1 MRALH
6 LSCSVHPHARYVY
19 NTPLMGRLD
28 GKRAL
33 VTGAGDG
40 IGRSIAAL
48 FAREGARVAVL
59 DINPTA
65 AEETCRQIDSQGGHA
80 LSLAADVG
88 NSAQVAEALTRLGH
102 EFGGLEI
109 LVNNAGISRRALFE
123 NLSDRDWDDVIST
136 NLKGAIHCTRS
147 ALPLLKCQPGGKI
160 INIASVTLSHPSRR
174 LSAYSATKGALASL
188 SRSLALE
195 LGPHS
200 ICVNYI
206 CPGYIRTEMTRPFHS
221 RWLFRKYVEHR
232 TPLGRFG
239 EPEDVARVALFLAS
253 PDSDFVTGAGIT
265 VDGGLTLRLS

>member
-1 MRALH
+1 M
-6 LSCSVHPHARYVY
+6 HPPVRCVY

-33 VTGAGDG
+33 VTGAGAG

-59 DINPTA
+59 DIDRAA
-65 AEETCRQIDSQGGHA
+65 AEETCRQIEHQGGCA
-80 LSLAADVG
+80 MVLQADVG
-88 NSAQVAEALTRLGH
+88 NSTQAAEALALLDREL
-102 EFGGLEI
+102 GGLEI

-123 NLSDRDWDDVIST
+123 NLSDTDWEQVIST
-136 NLKGAIHCTRS
+136 NLKGAIHCTRL
-147 ALPLLKCQPGGKI
+147 ALPLLKRQPGAKVV
-160 INIASVTLSHPSRR
+160 NIASVTVSSHSRR

-195 LGPHS
+195 LARYS

-221 RWLFRKYVEHR
+221 RWLFRKYIEQR

-239 EPEDVARVALFLAS
+239 EPDDVARVALFLAS
-253 PDSDFVTGAGIT
+253 SDSDFVTGAGIT

>member
-1 MRALH
+1 
-6 LSCSVHPHARYVY
+6 
-19 NTPLMGRLD
+19 MGRLD

-33 VTGAGDG
+33 VTGAGGG
-40 IGRSIAAL
+40 IGRGIALL
-48 FAREGARVAVL
+48 FAGEGARVAVL
-59 DINPTA
+59 DIDSVA
-65 AEETCRQIDSQGGHA
+65 AEETCRQIKQQGGRA
-80 LSLAADVG
+80 LALTADVG
-88 NSAQVAEALTRLGH
+88 KPAQVAEALALVGRDQ
-102 EFGGLEI
+102 GGLEI

-123 NLSDRDWDDVIST
+123 NLSDTDWEQVIST

-147 ALPLLKCQPGGKI
+147 ALPLLKRKPGGKV
-160 INIASVTLSHPSRR
+160 INIASVTLSNHTRR

-195 LGPHS
+195 LARFS

-265 VDGGLTLRLS
+265 VDGGLTLRLN

>member
-1 MRALH
+1 MRGLR

-33 VTGAGDG
+33 VTGAGGG

-65 AEETCRQIDSQGGHA
+65 AQETCRQIDSQGGHA

-123 NLSDRDWDDVIST
+123 NLSDRDWEDAIST

-147 ALPLLKCQPGGKI
+147 ALPLLKRQPGGKI
-160 INIASVTLSHPSRR
+160 INIASVTLSHHSRR

-221 RWLFRKYVEHR
+221 RWLFRKYVERR

-265 VDGGLTLRLS
+265 VDGGLTLRLN

>member
-1 MRALH
+1 
-6 LSCSVHPHARYVY
+6 VHPPASYVY

-33 VTGAGDG
+33 VTGAGAG
-40 IGRSIAAL
+40 IGRSIAVF
-48 FAREGARVAVL
+48 FAREGARVAAL
-59 DINPTA
+59 DTDA
-65 AEETCRQIDSQGGHA
+65 AAAAETCRRIERHGFPA
-80 LSLAADVG
+80 LVLQADVG
-88 NSAQVAEALTRLGH
+88 NATQVAEALALLDR

-123 NLSDRDWDDVIST
+123 NLSDVDWEQVIST
-136 NLKGAIHCTRS
+136 NLRGAIHCTRS
-147 ALPLLKCQPGGKI
+147 ALPLLKRQPGSKI
-160 INIASVTLSHPSRR
+160 VNIASVTVSNHSRR

-195 LGPHS
+195 LARYS

-206 CPGYIRTEMTRPFHS
+206 CPGYIRTEMTHPFHS
-221 RWLFRKYVEHR
+221 RWLFRKFIEHR

-253 PDSDFVTGAGIT
+253 SDSDFVTGAGIT

>member
-1 MRALH
+1 M
-6 LSCSVHPHARYVY
+6 HPPVRCVY

-33 VTGAGDG
+33 VTGGGAS
-40 IGRSIAAL
+40 IGRSIAQL

-59 DINPTA
+59 DINPVA
-65 AEETCRQIDSQGGHA
+65 AEETCRQMEHQGGRA
-80 LSLAADVG
+80 LPLTADVG
-88 NSAQVAEALTRLGH
+88 NAAQVAEAIARLDR

-123 NLSDRDWDDVIST
+123 HLSDSDWDAVLTT

-147 ALPLLKCQPGGKI
+147 ALPLLKRQPGSKV
-160 INIASVTLSHPSRR
+160 INIASVTLDRHSRR
-174 LSAYSATKGALASL
+174 LSAYAASKGALVSL
-188 SRSLALE
+188 SRTLALE
-195 LGPHS
+195 LGPAS

-221 RWLFRKYVEHR
+221 RWLFRKYVERR

-253 PDSDFVTGAGIT
+253 SDSDFVTGAGIT
-265 VDGGLTLRLS
+265 VDGGLTLRAT